1 MNRLLLAFTLC
12 VLGISSVSA
21 QFDLLSPFAPKDC
34 FSAART
40 AAGGAAAN
48 ARLVS
53 LISIGFPLAV
63 DSTAPAIDLSMS
75 TKDGKARLWVYAFIT
90 GATDSIVTIPMV
102 RLIIAC
108 QDARNLL
115 GGGQDVDIPV
125 DGIGNVPLPTNY
137 IEGAGLMSRLNAN
150 TNYQQFRAAYPDST
164 PSLAVLTTSPE
175 EAFGFPAQSPF
186 WLINWAPFG
195 PDGGPG
201 GDPNVIPFV
210 CLVHATT
217 GETICGTDIFTSVEV
232 VVDGSVMV
240 APNPSVDQTSIMLP
254 TSWIGSVVTID
265 AIAPSGEVLTL
276 GSAIPVASPLLTVS
290 TSTLATGSYLLRVHS
305 PVANV
310 VLPLR
315 VVK

>member
-1 MNRLLLAFTLC
+1 MNRLLLACALC
-12 VLGISSVSA
+12 ILGVSNVSA

-34 FSAART
+34 LSAART

-53 LISIGFPLAV
+53 LISIGIPIAA

-75 TKDGKARLWVYAFIT
+75 TKDGKARLWVYAFIA
-90 GATDSIVTIPMV
+90 GATDSVVTIPMV

-115 GGGQDVDIPV
+115 GGGQEPDIPV
-125 DGIGNVPLPTNY
+125 DGLGNIPLPTNY
-137 IEGAGLMSRLNAN
+137 IEGAGLISRLNAN
-150 TNYQQFRAAYPDST
+150 ANYQQFRAAHPDST

-175 EAFGFPAQSPF
+175 EAFGFPAQTPF
-186 WLINWAPFG
+186 WLINWAPF
-195 PDGGPG
+195 DGGTG

-217 GETICGTDIFTSVEV
+217 GETICGTDIFTAVEE

-240 APNPSVDQTSIMLP
+240 APNPSVDHTTIMLP

-265 AIAPSGEVLTL
+265 AMTPSGEILTL
-276 GSAIPVASPLLTVS
+276 GSAIPVASPLVTIS
-290 TSTLATGSYLLRVHS
+290 TSSLATGSYMLRVHS
-305 PVANV
+305 PLANV

>member
-1 MNRLLLAFTLC
+1 M
-12 VLGISSVSA
+12 
-21 QFDLLSPFAPKDC
+21 
-34 FSAART
+34 
-40 AAGGAAAN
+40 
-48 ARLVS
+48 
-53 LISIGFPLAV
+53 
-63 DSTAPAIDLSMS
+63 
-75 TKDGKARLWVYAFIT
+75 
-90 GATDSIVTIPMV
+90 
-102 RLIIAC
+102 
-108 QDARNLL
+108 
-115 GGGQDVDIPV
+115 
-125 DGIGNVPLPTNY
+125 
-137 IEGAGLMSRLNAN
+137 
-150 TNYQQFRAAYPDST
+150 
-164 PSLAVLTTSPE
+164 
-175 EAFGFPAQSPF
+175 
-186 WLINWAPFG
+186 
-195 PDGGPG
+195 
-201 GDPNVIPFV
+201 IPFV

-217 GETICGTDIFTSVEV
+217 GETICGTDIFTSVED

>member
-63 DSTAPAIDLSMS
+63 DSSAPAIDLSMS
-75 TKDGKARLWVYAFIT
+75 TKDGKARLWVYAFIA
-90 GATDSIVTIPMV
+90 GATDSVVTIPMV

-115 GGGQDVDIPV
+115 GGGQDVDFPV
-125 DGIGNVPLPTNY
+125 DGLGNVPLPTNY

-150 TNYQQFRAAYPDST
+150 TNYQQFRTAYPDST
-164 PSLAVLTTSPE
+164 PSLVVLSTSPE
-175 EAFGFPAQSPF
+175 EAFGFPAQSPL
-186 WLINWAPFG
+186 WVINWGF
-195 PDGGPG
+195 DGGPG

-217 GETICGTDIFTSVEV
+217 GETICGTDIFTSVEDV
-232 VVDGSVMV
+232 ADGSVMV